1 MSAPRRF
8 LFVCVENAN
17 RSQMA
22 EAFASRL
29 GGDAV
34 VAFSAGSRPSG
45 RINPAAIASMAEI
58 GCDLTRQASTG
69 LDALPAE
76 TFDVVVTMGCGDAC
90 PDVPARHREDWSIPD
105 PRDLPPDRFRV
116 VRDRIESEV
125 RALLRR
131 AGVPV
136 GPPVRRVPYTVV
148 HSFTSTLFAGNPAG
162 VCRLVE
168 WLPDDLLQAIAT
180 ENNLSETA
188 FLVGGDGRY
197 DLRWFT
203 PAVEVDLC
211 GHATL
216 ASAWVLLHGPDRNRA
231 VVSFDTASGRLEVER
246 RGDELAMDFPA
257 RPAEACETPPAL
269 IEGLRATPTAVLR
282 ARDYL
287 AVFDRPEQV
296 RDLDPAFDR
305 LARLGGTG
313 VIATAPG
320 PFGPSGDDV
329 DFVSRFFAPAAG
341 IDEDPVTGSAHCTLI
356 PY

>member
-1 MSAPRRF
+1 M
-8 LFVCVENAN
+8 
-17 RSQMA
+17 
-22 EAFASRL
+22 
-29 GGDAV
+29 
-34 VAFSAGSRPSG
+34 
-45 RINPAAIASMAEI
+45 
-58 GCDLTRQASTG
+58 
-69 LDALPAE
+69 
-76 TFDVVVTMGCGDAC
+76 
-90 PDVPARHREDWSIPD
+90 
-105 PRDLPPDRFRV
+105 
-116 VRDRIESEV
+116 
-125 RALLRR
+125 
-131 AGVPV
+131 
-136 GPPVRRVPYTVV
+136 RRVPYTVV

-356 PY
+356 PYWAERLGRTTLAARQISARGGALTGTLRGDRCELRGGAVVYSEGWLLVPDPGVVGTGGGVRGVEEVAS